1 MDKLRALQCFVAA
14 AEEGSLSA
22 AARRLEV
29 SVPAIGKMVSAL
41 ERSLG
46 TTLVE
51 RNARGLVLTADG
63 RAYLDT
69 CRPLL
74 EQLASADAALMRAG
88 NRPKG
93 TLVVGAPG
101 FLIQS
106 WLVPALPA
114 FLAAY
119 PDIEIDFRVM
129 TRLADAESRG
139 VDVCIVLGWPLA
151 TGLIHRCLARTRT
164 FVCAAPAY
172 WAAHGMPKQPRDLQR
187 HNCLLMRNPEGT
199 VLDLWQLTKDGQCEA
214 VTVKGNLVSD
224 DRNVIVEAAL
234 AGMGVA
240 RLMSFTLR
248 DPTRDGRLVAALTDW
263 DMADPPP
270 INLFYR
276 PSFRRN
282 PRVRPFIDFVT
293 DRFRTLAGSD
303 APSEASLPIEPAW
316 YRSGTGRASAA
327 VRPLP
332 PPSTHARVRTAAVRR
347 R

>member
-51 RNARGLVLTADG
+51 RNARGLVMTADG
-63 RAYLDT
+63 RTYLDT

-74 EQLASADAALMRAG
+74 EQLASADSVLMRTG

-151 TGLIHRCLARTRT
+151 TGFVHRCLARTRT
-164 FVCAAPAY
+164 NVCAAPAY
-172 WAAHGMPKQPRDLQR
+172 WAAHGMPKHPRDLQR
-187 HNCLLMRNPEGT
+187 LNCLLMRNPEGT
-199 VLDLWQLTKDGQCEA
+199 VLDLWRLTKAGVTET
-214 VTVKGNLVSD
+214 VTVRGSLVSD

-234 AGMGVA
+234 SGMGVA
-240 RLMSFTLR
+240 RLMSLTLR

-282 PRVRPFIDFVT
+282 PRVRPFVDFVT

-303 APSEASLPIEPAW
+303 APSEASLPTEPAW
-316 YRSGTGRASAA
+316 YRTGTGRASAA
-327 VRPLP
+327 LQP
-332 PPSTHARVRTAAVRR
+332 PAVPRVRARSASLRR
-347 R
+347 S